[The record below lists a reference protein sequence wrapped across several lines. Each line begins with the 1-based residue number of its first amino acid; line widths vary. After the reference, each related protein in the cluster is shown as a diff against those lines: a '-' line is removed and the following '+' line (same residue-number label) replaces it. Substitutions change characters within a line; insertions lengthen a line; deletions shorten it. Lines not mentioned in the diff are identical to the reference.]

1 MPRTIEHWYDGWFYD
16 RWIAPNQD
24 RLFGQIKSLI
34 PRGSTVIDVGC
45 GTGRLAF
52 TLADTCSSVLGID
65 LSQRNVERAQLRLS
79 RTPHHGV
86 SFGHK
91 SVCEV
96 LSERTKRFD
105 YAVLTYVLHE
115 VAAEDRS
122 TLLEEAAE
130 VADRVVIGDYLV
142 PVPGGFWS
150 FLNKV
155 VERVAGRGHYR
166 SFQSYVS
173 RGGIAGLVTTLNLEV
188 IQEFKDTPRTS
199 HLVMVQ
205 TRQIPVPD

>member
-1 MPRTIEHWYDGWFYD
+1 MPGNLEHWYDGWFYD

-52 TLADTCSSVLGID
+52 TLADTCSCVLGID
-65 LSQRNVERAQLRLS
+65 LSKRNVERAQLRLS
-79 RTPHHGV
+79 RTPLHGV

-122 TLLEEAAE
+122 MLLQEAAQ
-130 VADRVVIGDYLV
+130 VAERVVIGDYLV

-150 FLNKV
+150 FLNEV
-155 VERVAGRGHYR
+155 VERVAGLDHYR
-166 SFQSYVS
+166 NFRSYVS
-173 RGGIAGLVTTLNLEV
+173 RGGIAGLVATLKLELL
-188 IQEFKDTPRTS
+188 QEFKDTPRTS
-199 HLVMVQ
+199 HLVLVQ
-205 TRQIPVPD
+205 TRQVSVPE